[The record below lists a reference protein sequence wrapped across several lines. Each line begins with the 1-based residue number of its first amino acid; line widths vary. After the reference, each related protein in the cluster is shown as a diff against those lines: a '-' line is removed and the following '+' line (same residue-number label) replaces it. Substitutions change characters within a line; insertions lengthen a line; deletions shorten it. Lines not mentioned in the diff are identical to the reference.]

1 MAKPRLSS
9 RRRRFVHL
17 MNCWLRKET
26 DVDDIVVEVRKAR
39 EAYAKEFGY
48 DLQAIHR
55 DLKAQ
60 EQASDRRIVSLPPRR
75 PKPSMANGTGSRAS
89 NVSGRASG

>member
-1 MAKPRLSS
+1 M
-9 RRRRFVHL
+9 
-17 MNCWLRKET
+17 
-26 DVDDIVVEVRKAR
+26 DDILLEVRKAR

-60 EQASDRRIVSLPPRR
+60 EEASGRRIVSLPPRR
-75 PKPSMANGTGSRAS
+75 PKPTMEDGTGSRTS
-89 NVSGRASG
+89 NVSGRTSD

>member
-1 MAKPRLSS
+1 MSH
-9 RRRRFVHL
+9 RRFAHL
-17 MNCWLRKET
+17 MNCWPRKET
-26 DVDDIVVEVRKAR
+26 DVDDILLEVRKAR

-60 EQASDRRIVSLPPRR
+60 EQASGRRIVSLPPRR
-75 PKPSMANGTGSRAS
+75 PKPSMANGPSSQAS
-89 NVSGRASG
+89 NASGGPSG

>member
-1 MAKPRLSS
+1 
-9 RRRRFVHL
+9 
-17 MNCWLRKET
+17 MNCWPRKET
-26 DVDDIVVEVRKAR
+26 DVDDILLEVRKAR

-60 EQASDRRIVSLPPRR
+60 EQASGRRIVSLPPRR
-75 PKPSMANGTGSRAS
+75 PKPTMANGTGSPAS
-89 NVSGRASG
+89 NVSGSTSG